1 MKKEKTFSDGIRPL
15 RFSKGRWMTQLIIT
29 DYLVLNENGTIN
41 ISKTALNIIKYLK
54 AIVKM
59 EGKLK
64 NLED

>member
-29 DYLVLNENGTIN
+29 NYLALNENGTIN